1 VTSVVP
7 RDARAGGRPI
17 AVAVGD
23 PCGVGPA
30 VSVRASLLRCADQ
43 PLVLFGDLHQL
54 EALARAQAASVVA
67 LDGAQLSQ
75 ARAQA
80 NVLHV
85 CDTGRVP
92 EDVLAA
98 HAAHPAAGEAQLRTL
113 RAAAL
118 ATRDGRAR
126 ALVTGPTSK
135 SAVVSAG
142 HAFVGQTE
150 FLAALDGRADDDVT
164 MLFLGPKLRVG
175 LVTTH
180 LSIADVPA
188 AITPAR
194 VKRSVHHLAEALLRL
209 CRDRAPTLAVAGL
222 NPHAGEAGLFG
233 REEIEQVT
241 PALRE
246 LADEAPFATGAV
258 RLSGPVPAEAVF
270 RAAQRGDL
278 DGVIAM
284 FHDQATIASKLLDW
298 GAAVNT
304 TWGLSFLRTSVDHG
318 VAYDAAAQGSAEHD
332 GMLAALDLAL
342 RLTASVDGAATGW
355 AGTPRNEHG

>member
-1 VTSVVP
+1 MTS
-7 RDARAGGRPI
+7 GLPI

-23 PCGVGPA
+23 PCGVGPT
-30 VSVRASLLRCADQ
+30 VSVRAALLRAAEV
-43 PLVLFGDLHQL
+43 PLVLFGDRQQL
-54 EALARAQAASVVA
+54 GTLARAHNASVVELGPA
-67 LDGAQLSQ
+67 DLAR

-85 CDTGRVP
+85 CDTGAVAA
-92 EDVLAA
+92 EVLAA
-98 HAAHPAAGEAQLRTL
+98 HAPHPVAGEAQLRTL

-118 ATRDGRAR
+118 ATRDGAAR

-135 SAVVSAG
+135 AAIVSAG
-142 HAFVGQTE
+142 HTFVGQTE

-180 LSIADVPA
+180 LSIAAVPG
-188 AITPAR
+188 AITPQR
-194 VKRSVHHLAEALLRL
+194 VKRSVRHLAEALLRL
-209 CRDRAPTLAVAGL
+209 FPDRAPSLVVAGL
-222 NPHAGEAGLFG
+222 NPHAGEGGLFG
-233 REEIEQVT
+233 REEIEQLA

-246 LADEAPFATGAV
+246 LAAEAPFSQGAV
-258 RLSGPVPAEAVF
+258 RLFGPVPAEAVF
-270 RAAQRGDL
+270 RAAQRGDV

-318 VAYDAAAQGSAEHD
+318 VAYDAAAQGSAEHE

-342 RLTASVDGAATGW
+342 RLTARAPDGPDGS
-355 AGTPRNEHG
+355 RMRERHG